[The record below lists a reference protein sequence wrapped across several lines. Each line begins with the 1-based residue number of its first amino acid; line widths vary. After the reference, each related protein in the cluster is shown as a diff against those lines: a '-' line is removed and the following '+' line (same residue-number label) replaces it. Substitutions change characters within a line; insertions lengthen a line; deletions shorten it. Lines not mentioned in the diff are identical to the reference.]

1 MASIEEKV
9 EDYYKSLLDELGI
22 RRFSK
27 TEKINDSITN
37 AFEQADSKSG
47 GSGMN
52 YPDIQLLLEN
62 NNRRNIP
69 VSKNSLPTVIL
80 RWFLVEK
87 TRIVL
92 CNSMP

>member
-52 YPDIQLLLEN
+52 YP
-62 NNRRNIP
+62 
-69 VSKNSLPTVIL
+69 
-80 RWFLVEK
+80 
-87 TRIVL
+87 
-92 CNSMP
+92 